1 VGWKKQVQTL
11 CPPHMKKT
19 WSRKDKLTLWGS
31 IATPIIIAV
40 FSLFSS
46 DVRRAVHLEKPTPT
60 QTVVQEKAQSTPFQQ
75 PMADVPKPTTHTDQQ
90 TKGTRHNI
98 TKNSVAGTS
107 NSQVNQASTGT
118 NSPNVSAPNG
128 MAIVGNEGT
137 IINPVVNNF
146 APPNRRL
153 SDEQRNVL
161 VSCLQTKPGKFMVE
175 AMSTNNETYRYAQD
189 WSEVLSSAGWKNESR
204 LPVRVVLTGPWPGV
218 HVSVLGTW
226 DEATQHATLLDDS
239 GKKAFECF
247 AAAHIAGQFV
257 PNNKMPTDM
266 IQVDVGEHP

>member
-1 VGWKKQVQTL
+1 
-11 CPPHMKKT
+11 
-19 WSRKDKLTLWGS
+19 
-31 IATPIIIAV
+31 
-40 FSLFSS
+40 
-46 DVRRAVHLEKPTPT
+46 
-60 QTVVQEKAQSTPFQQ
+60 
-75 PMADVPKPTTHTDQQ
+75 MADVPKLTTHTDQR

-137 IINPVVNNF
+137 IVNPTVNNF

-189 WSEVLSSAGWKNESR
+189 WSEVLSSAGWNNESR

-218 HVSVLGTW
+218 HVSVLGT
-226 DEATQHATLLDDS
+226 
-239 GKKAFECF
+239 
-247 AAAHIAGQFV
+247 
-257 PNNKMPTDM
+257 
-266 IQVDVGEHP
+266 